1 MDHSWRY
8 VEVTLVLRETLGIT
22 RLEDCQKDITTLHPI
37 VHSIP
42 DVLREPTFVSISSPI
57 SFYVCQLRYEPPH

>member
-1 MDHSWRY
+1 MY
-8 VEVTLVLRETLGIT
+8 VELTFGSQGQTREILGIT

-42 DVLREPTFVSISSPI
+42 DVLPQPTFVSISSPI
-57 SFYVCQLRYEPPH
+57 SFYVCQPRYEPPR